1 MAGKPVVLVTE
12 RIAEVGLQLLET
24 SCEVCAP
31 WRHGRTYAEEEW
43 GTADAVIV
51 RLCPITAGVL
61 SLAPRLKVIGRHGAG
76 LDNVDL
82 KAATGRGIP
91 VVFTPSALTMA
102 NAVAEHTVQMMLAL
116 ARHTVAGDSLV
127 REGRFG
133 QRSSLQGVELHQ
145 KMLGIVGLGA
155 IGARVAEIC
164 HKGLGMQIL
173 AYDPYVEEQ
182 PSQAEVTLVQ
192 SLRELLERADVVT
205 LHLPSTAETSY
216 MIDAEALRMM
226 KPSAMLINTARGAVV
241 DTVALAEAL
250 CRGKLWGAALDVFE
264 KEPPPLDHPL
274 LSAPRTLFSPHLGSS
289 TGAAMERM
297 AELVARQ
304 VVQVLRGEHPQ
315 FVANP
320 EVFESGLAA

>member
-1 MAGKPVVLVTE
+1 MPDKPVVLVTE
-12 RIAEVGLQLLET
+12 RIAEVGLQLLER
-24 SCEVCAP
+24 SCGVCAP
-31 WRHGRTYAEEEW
+31 WRQGRTYGDEEW
-43 GTADAVIV
+43 GAADAVIV
-51 RLCPITAGVL
+51 RLCRITAGVL
-61 SLAPRLKVIGRHGAG
+61 SRAPKLKVIGRHGAG

-82 KAATGRGIP
+82 KAATERAIP

-116 ARHTVAGDSLV
+116 ARHTVAGDKAV

-133 QRSSLQGVELHQ
+133 QRSSLQGVELYQ
-145 KMLGIVGLGA
+145 KTLGIVGLGA
-155 IGARVAEIC
+155 IGVRVAEIC
-164 HKGLGMQIL
+164 QRGFGMQIL
-173 AYDPYVEEQ
+173 VYDPYVEDQ
-182 PSQAEVTLVQ
+182 PSQAEVTLVR

-216 MIDAEALRMM
+216 MIDAEALRLM
-226 KPSAMLINTARGAVV
+226 KPSALLINTARGAVV
-241 DTVALAEAL
+241 DTAALAEAL
-250 CRGKLWGAALDVFE
+250 CRGQLLGAALDVFE

-304 VVQVLRGEHPQ
+304 VVQVLRGERPQ

-320 EVFESGLAA
+320 EVLESGLAA